1 VLFGQYLLLNGRG
14 SYLKAKLLLNQTK
27 MAESENKYE
36 LMVIVDPGIG
46 LAGVEKRLESIR
58 KQISKS
64 GKIFFED
71 IWGERDLAYTMK
83 GHKKGHYAI
92 FDFTFEGDKLKEFET
107 GLTLDPEVI
116 RHLIVKLPLK
126 YEPKSL
132 EDIQNSHQEEKAAE
146 KKD

>member
-1 VLFGQYLLLNGRG
+1 
-14 SYLKAKLLLNQTK
+14 

-46 LAGVEKRLESIR
+46 EAGVEKRLDSIR
-58 KQISKS
+58 KQISKY

-83 GHKKGHYAI
+83 GHKKGHYSV
-92 FDFTFEGDKLKEFET
+92 FDFTYEGDKLKEFET

-116 RHLIVKLPLK
+116 RHLIVRLPLK

-132 EDIQNSHQEEKAAE
+132 EDIKSFHAEEAQKEALKEETAKKA
-146 KKD
+146 